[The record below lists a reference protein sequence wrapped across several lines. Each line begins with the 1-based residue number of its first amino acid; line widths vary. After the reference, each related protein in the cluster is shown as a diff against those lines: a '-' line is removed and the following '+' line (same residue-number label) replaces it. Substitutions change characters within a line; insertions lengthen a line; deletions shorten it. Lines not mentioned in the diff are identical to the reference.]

1 MAELDRT
8 ITEELFTEVLE
19 STPCIIVYSQQAFEY
34 SKNYIKSITQTA
46 KEIFDSIL
54 GVHECKIVYKGK
66 DKKDFRK
73 YALSG
78 RRIRFEPSRI
88 PALPV

>member
-54 GVHECKIVYKGK
+54 GIHECKIVYKGK
-66 DKKDFRK
+66 DKKIFD
-73 YALSG
+73 
-78 RRIRFEPSRI
+78 RINS
-88 PALPV
+88 LLKN

>member
-34 SKNYIKSITQTA
+34 SKKLYKIYYS
-46 KEIFDSIL
+46 DSKRNL
-54 GVHECKIVYKGK
+54 
-66 DKKDFRK
+66 
-73 YALSG
+73 
-78 RRIRFEPSRI
+78 
-88 PALPV
+88 